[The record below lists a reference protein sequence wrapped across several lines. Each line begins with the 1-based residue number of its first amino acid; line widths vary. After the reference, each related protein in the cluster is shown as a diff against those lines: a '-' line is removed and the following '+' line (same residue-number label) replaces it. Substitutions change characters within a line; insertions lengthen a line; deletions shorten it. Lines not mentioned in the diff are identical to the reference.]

1 MDTYEL
7 LWKFWN
13 NNVPKKYVAKEL
25 LSLGKPMEVYF
36 AKEEF
41 HTKPELTLMSK
52 RNFDRIIDEDSDIA
66 CEVEYDEDFLK
77 DLIFSSLGFKS
88 LRKYDEAA
96 YPISQADDI
105 LNFLKDLGI
114 NLIELDKVNPYGDFD
129 DDDDEDF
136 Y

>member
-52 RNFDRIIDEDSDIA
+52 RNFDRIIVEVSDIEF
-66 CEVEYDEDFLK
+66 EVEYDEDFLK
-77 DLIFSSLGFKS
+77 DLIEL
-88 LRKYDEAA
+88 LY
-96 YPISQADDI
+96 YIQV
-105 LNFLKDLGI
+105 FLMGKNMMNIEELKEGK
-114 NLIELDKVNPYGDFD
+114 LI
-129 DDDDEDF
+129 
-136 Y
+136 